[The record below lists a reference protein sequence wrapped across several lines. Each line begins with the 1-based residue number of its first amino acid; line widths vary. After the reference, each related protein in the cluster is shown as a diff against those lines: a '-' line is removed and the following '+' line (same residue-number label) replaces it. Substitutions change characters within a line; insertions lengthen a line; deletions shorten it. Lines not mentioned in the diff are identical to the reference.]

1 MGVGGRRGLGS
12 TQVRQRSGHVRGGRR
27 LRSRGDAA
35 AGLHWPRRARAD
47 GHGGGP
53 MSVVAARPLE
63 LQEIH
68 GPSAFGGGWT
78 RFWRLTWLISVTDF
92 KLGYLGTFL
101 GYLWSLMRPL
111 LLFGV
116 YYVVFTKVLR
126 FGGTIKDYPVLLLL
140 NIMLFTFFA
149 DATQR
154 AVTSVAAQEGVV
166 RKMQFP
172 RIVIPLSVVLTAGFN
187 MCLNLIAVFAFM
199 LIYGVQ
205 PLETWLL
212 LPLILIPL
220 TILTTAVSMILS
232 AAYVRFRDIAQIWG
246 VVSTALFYGSPA
258 IYTIE
263 VAPPNIQT
271 YINWNPLA
279 TILEQ
284 GRAWITDPTARN
296 ALEAVGNQWEK
307 LLIPGGIFV
316 AVCGFALWIFNREAP
331 R

>member
-1 MGVGGRRGLGS
+1 MS
-12 TQVRQRSGHVRGGRR
+12 
-27 LRSRGDAA
+27 AA
-35 AGLHWPRRARAD
+35 
-47 GHGGGP
+47 
-53 MSVVAARPLE
+53 AARPLE

-154 AVTSVAAQEGVV
+154 AVTSVAVQEGVV

-172 RIVIPLSVVLTAGFN
+172 RIVIPLSVVFTAAFN
-187 MCLNLIAVFAFM
+187 MCLNLVAVLIFM
-199 LIYGVQ
+199 AIYGVQ
-205 PLETWLL
+205 PLWTWLL
-212 LPLILIPL
+212 FPLILIPL
-220 TILTTAVSMILS
+220 TVLTTAVSMILS

-258 IYTIE
+258 IYAIE
-263 VAPPNIQT
+263 VVPEGTIRDL
-271 YINWNPLA
+271 INANPIS

-284 GRAWITDPTARN
+284 ARVWIIDPAAPN

-307 LLIPGGIFV
+307 LLIPAAIFV

-331 R
+331 RIAEEL